1 MITKQKWKYFRKW
14 FCTCDTLH
22 MQTYL
27 RVCLHVYMQSHTSHG
42 TIWWSGKCNLLQQL
56 ELASELESG
65 LQDITT
71 GAGSGLLI
79 SMLEKL
85 NWFYLTSSVTLVLLM
100 WKWLGLFLRKKYLLR
115 YWLSLLN
122 WIQALTLFL
131 LLKLPPRQLEL
142 WFPI

>member
-1 MITKQKWKYFRKW
+1 MITKQKWKYFQKW
-14 FCTCDTLH
+14 FCTCDALH

-27 RVCLHVYMQSHTSHG
+27 RVCLRMRMQSHTSHG
-42 TIWWSGKCNLLQQL
+42 TVWWSGKYNLLQQL

>member
-1 MITKQKWKYFRKW
+1 MITKQKWKYFQKW

-27 RVCLHVYMQSHTSHG
+27 RVCLHMRMQSHTSHG
-42 TIWWSGKCNLLQQL
+42 TVWWSGKYNLLQQL

-65 LQDITT
+65 LQDITI
-71 GAGSGLLI
+71 GAGSGSLI

-85 NWFYLTSSVTLVLLM
+85 NWFYLTSLVTLVLLM

-142 WFPI
+142 WFTL

>member
-42 TIWWSGKCNLLQQL
+42 TVWWSGKCNLLQQL

>member
-1 MITKQKWKYFRKW
+1 MITKQKWKYFQKW
-14 FCTCDTLH
+14 FCTCDALH

-27 RVCLHVYMQSHTSHG
+27 RVCLRMRIQSHTSHG
-42 TIWWSGKCNLLQQL
+42 TVWWSGKYNLLQQL

-65 LQDITT
+65 LQDITI
-71 GAGSGLLI
+71 GAGSGSLI

-85 NWFYLTSSVTLVLLM
+85 NWFYLTSLVTLVLLM

-142 WFPI
+142 WFTL

>member
-1 MITKQKWKYFRKW
+1 MITKQKWKYFQKW

-27 RVCLHVYMQSHTSHG
+27 RVCLRMRMQSHTSHG
-42 TIWWSGKCNLLQQL
+42 TVWWSGKYNLLQQL

-65 LQDITT
+65 LQDITI

-85 NWFYLTSSVTLVLLM
+85 NWFYLTSLVTPVL
-100 WKWLGLFLRKKYLLR
+100 
-115 YWLSLLN
+115 
-122 WIQALTLFL
+122 
-131 LLKLPPRQLEL
+131 
-142 WFPI
+142 